1 MTRRFTRFACV
12 DWSGQAVER
21 PKGIAV
27 AIADAGSSPV
37 LLDHAWSRQDVADWL
52 IEQAAAKA
60 DLLVGFD
67 FSMALPFLDAGDYL
81 PGWPGGPAN
90 ARALWA
96 MIDDL
101 AADDPHLAANGFVDH
116 PQVSRHF
123 RRHGGRE
130 GDLFGG
136 GLGRMRLTE
145 QACRDGGHG
154 NAVSCFNLV
163 GAAQVG
169 KSSLTGMRML
179 HLLRGRIPVWPF
191 DPVPEKGPMI
201 VELYTSIAARAAGL
215 GKARSKM
222 RDAGALAMALAGWG
236 IEAPVLTRYDD
247 HATDAIV
254 GAAWL
259 ARAAHDAA
267 LWHPPALTPEIAAL
281 EGWTFGVP

>member
-1 MTRRFTRFACV
+1 MTRRFTRFACI

-27 AIADAGSSPV
+27 AVAEGGSTPV
-37 LLDHAWSRQDVADWL
+37 LLDHAWSRQNVADWL

-67 FSMALPFLDAGDYL
+67 FSMALPFLDVGAYL
-81 PGWPGGPAN
+81 PGFDAPAD
-90 ARALWA
+90 AKALWA
-96 MIDDL
+96 LIDEL
-101 AADDPHLAANGFVDH
+101 SADDPHLATGGFVDH

-136 GLGRMRLTE
+136 GMGRMRLTE
-145 QACRDGGHG
+145 QACRVGGHG

-179 HLLRGRIPVWPF
+179 HRLGGRVTVWPF
-191 DPVPEKGPMI
+191 DRVPEKGPLI

-222 RDAGALAMALAGWG
+222 RYAGALAAALAGWG
-236 IEAPVLTRYDD
+236 IEAPVLVRYDD

-254 GAAWL
+254 GEAWL
-259 ARAAHDAA
+259 ARASEDRS
-267 LWHPPALTPEIAAL
+267 LWQPPALTAEVAAL

>member
-1 MTRRFTRFACV
+1 MRAFTRFACI

-27 AIADAGSSPV
+27 AVAEGRNAPV

-52 IEQAAAKA
+52 IEQSAAKA

-67 FSMALPFLDAGDYL
+67 FSMALPFLDMGAYL
-81 PGWPGGPAN
+81 PGWPDGPVD

-96 MIDDL
+96 LIDHL
-101 AADDPHLAANGFVDH
+101 SADDRHLAATGFVDH
-116 PQVSRHF
+116 PEVSRHF

-136 GLGRMRLTE
+136 GMGRMRLTE
-145 QACRDGGHG
+145 QACRAGGHG
-154 NAVSCFNLV
+154 NAISCFNLV

-179 HLLRGRIPVWPF
+179 HQLTGRIPVWPF

-215 GKARSKM
+215 GKGRSKM
-222 RDAGALAMALAGWG
+222 RDAGALAAALLGWG
-236 IEAPVLTRYDD
+236 LETPMLARYDD

-259 ARAAHDAA
+259 ARAADDAA
-267 LWHPPALTPEIAAL
+267 LWHPPALTPEVAAI

>member
-1 MTRRFTRFACV
+1 MTRTFTRFACI

-27 AIADAGSSPV
+27 AVAEGREAPV

-52 IEQAAAKA
+52 IEQAAAKV

-67 FSMALPFLDAGDYL
+67 FSMALPFLDAGAYL
-81 PGWPGGPAN
+81 PGWPDSPAD

-96 MIDDL
+96 AIDDL
-101 AADDPHLAANGFVDH
+101 SANDPHLAAGGFVDH
-116 PQVSRHF
+116 PDIARHF
-123 RRHGGRE
+123 RRHGGLE

-136 GLGRMRLTE
+136 GMGRMRLTE
-145 QACRDGGHG
+145 RACREGGHG

-179 HLLRGRIPVWPF
+179 HKLAGRVPVWPF
-191 DPVPEKGPMI
+191 DPVPDKGPLI

-215 GKARSKM
+215 GKGRSKM
-222 RDAGALAMALAGWG
+222 RDAAALALALAGWG
-236 IEAPVLTRYDD
+236 IDAPVLARYDD

-259 ARAAHDAA
+259 ARAAEVPG
-267 LWHPPALTPEIAAL
+267 LWHPSGLTDEVAAL